1 MIGMTQRCEV
11 NFDDVLEDDEPGGEL
26 LPESQPMVPSLE
38 EMLQPK
44 GVRSVEDIL
53 DYASTCAL
61 AVANGNVPAKLSKEL
76 RLWGELMYS
85 CIQSQNMLGSD
96 GDVNFIGQLIQI
108 AGNPDAP
115 TLAQAMTVKEEVPA
129 IIDAVAVKEQA
140 HG

>member
-1 MIGMTQRCEV
+1 MIEMTQRCEV
-11 NFDDVLEDDEPGGEL
+11 NFDDVLENDGPGGEL

-44 GVRSVEDIL
+44 GVRSVEDVL

-85 CIQSQNMLGSD
+85 CIQSQNMLGND

-115 TLAQAMTVKEEVPA
+115 TLTQAVKPKEEAPE
-129 IIDAVAVKEQA
+129 IIDVAAVNE
-140 HG
+140 